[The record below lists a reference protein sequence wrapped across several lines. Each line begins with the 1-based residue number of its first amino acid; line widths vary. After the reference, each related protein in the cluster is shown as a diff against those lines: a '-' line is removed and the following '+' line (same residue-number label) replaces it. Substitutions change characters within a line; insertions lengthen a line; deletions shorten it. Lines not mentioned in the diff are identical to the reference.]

1 VTVGVRMEGS
11 TQMVEQYRKFAE
23 CCEQLAKWDDLE
35 EHRSSLMEMAQ
46 LWRELAKETEDAG

>member
-1 VTVGVRMEGS
+1 MVGVRMEGS

-46 LWRELAKETEDAG
+46 LWRELAEETKDAG

>member
-1 VTVGVRMEGS
+1 
-11 TQMVEQYRKFAE
+11 MVEKYRKFAE